1 MFLFILGMIIIL
13 AGLVI
18 SFVLPD
24 ETPVAARWLL
34 RMIAPVIGAVLII
47 ISTAIYVEDD
57 QAGVVVIK
65 FGQDLPTGQII
76 ATNGEKGPQA
86 AVLPPGW
93 HFGYWPWQY
102 QLTTVDNITIPQG
115 AVGVVE
121 AKDGSAPLPRGEIFA
136 SEWDSSS
143 DMLDGNKFMAKGHKG
158 PQLTVL
164 TPGQY
169 RYNPRLFTI
178 SAYEALEVPI
188 GKVAVIKANAG
199 KAIEN
204 GETVQ
209 RVNGVPI
216 VPKGYR
222 GIWNEALTPNAYYL
236 HPHAYIVTMVQTTN
250 RVYEYTGKQSI
261 GVKTIDGFLFP
272 VDVRVSAKVSAED
285 APLVVAMLANPDADT
300 NKDGFNVLEDIVIL
314 PLIRAIFRNN
324 AEDKKA
330 LEYVQNRS
338 QIEKDASRKFSDGLK
353 AFKITSD
360 GVFIGENGLTDT
372 AEGRKLMSTQTD
384 KEVALQE
391 KSTFQEQRLAE
402 IERAK
407 MVKAQEDANQ
417 EKNKAIAAAQ
427 VDIAKQEAQAEIE
440 RAEGKAIAYQKKIE
454 KLGGVD
460 NFVKLEMLK
469 LSMDKW
475 EGRLPNILLIGGE
488 DGGNGST
495 EAVNALMMKFLNSNK
510 QFVTPA
516 K

>member
-1 MFLFILGMIIIL
+1 MFIFILGLIL
-13 AGLVI
+13 ALAGIGI
-18 SFVLPD
+18 SFALPNHV
-24 ETPVAARWLL
+24 PSAVRWLL
-34 RMIAPVIGAVLII
+34 RILAPTIGLILI
-47 ISTAIYVEDD
+47 VISTAIYVEDD
-57 QAGVVVIK
+57 QAGVVVVK
-65 FGQDLPTGQII
+65 FGADLPTGQII
-76 ATNGEKGPQA
+76 ATKGEKGPQA
-86 AVLPPGW
+86 SVLPPGW

-102 QLTTVDNITIPQG
+102 ELKTVDNITIPQG

-121 AKDGSAPLPRGEIFA
+121 AKDGSKPLPKGEIFA
-136 SEWDSSS
+136 AEWENPSE
-143 DMLDGNKFMAKGHKG
+143 MLDGQKFMNRGIKG

-169 RYNPRLFTI
+169 RYNPRLFNI
-178 SAYEALEVPI
+178 SAYNALEVPI
-188 GKVAVIKANAG
+188 GTVAVIKANAG
-199 KAIEN
+199 KVIEK
-204 GETVQ
+204 GKTIQ
-209 RVNGVPI
+209 KVNGVPI

-236 HPHAYIVTMVQTTN
+236 HPHAYIVTFVRTTN
-250 RVYEYTGKQSI
+250 RVYEYTGKRSI
-261 GVKTIDGFLFP
+261 GVKTKDGFLFP
-272 VDVRVSAKVSAED
+272 VDVRVSAKISAED

-300 NKDGFNVLEDIVIL
+300 DGDGFNVLEDIVIL

-338 QIEKDASRKFSDGLK
+338 KIESDASRKFSEGLK
-353 AFKITSD
+353 IFKITSD

-417 EKNKAIAAAQ
+417 EKYKAIASAQ

-440 RAEGKAIAYQKKIE
+440 RAKGKATAYKE
-454 KLGGVD
+454 KLEALGGVD
-460 NFVKLEMLK
+460 NFVKLEMLNK
-469 LSMDKW
+469 VMDKLKP
-475 EGRLPNILLIGGE
+475 GILPNILLIGG
-488 DGGNGST
+488 DGSKGGNSA
-495 EAVNALMMKFLNSNK
+495 EAVNALMMKFLNQQNN
-510 QFVTPA
+510 
-516 K
+516 